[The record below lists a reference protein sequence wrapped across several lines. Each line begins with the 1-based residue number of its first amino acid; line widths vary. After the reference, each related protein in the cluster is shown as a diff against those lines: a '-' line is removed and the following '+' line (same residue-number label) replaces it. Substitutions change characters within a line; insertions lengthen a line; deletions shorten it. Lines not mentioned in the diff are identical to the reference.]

1 MDKKTKEVVDFM
13 VNRIKTQ
20 KTMFIPVV
28 AISAFALVGYAAADR
43 TAPVVHSNKLVVPY
57 GTELK
62 ASDFT
67 VSDNRDTVSV
77 IKTEINDHAY
87 QKDQIGTY
95 KVNVTVKDAFNNKT
109 TKEVEVKVVDSEAP
123 ALESVNNDGY
133 VIDVEANGN
142 NDLKQYIKA
151 TDNVDG
157 DVSDFITFDH
167 NLDTTVL
174 GEQVI
179 HATVEDNAGN
189 KAEKDFTFNVGDT
202 TAPEMNLKTGDITVN
217 YGDAFDINNF
227 VEVKDNYDVNPTVTV
242 EGTVDTKNMTTVQP
256 IKVTATD
263 SSGNKTSN
271 DYEVKVADKAGPVI
285 TLKSDNVDVKYG
297 TSFDPKSNLASAIDN
312 LDGDVTGKVEIT
324 GTVNTNKAGAYRVY
338 YRVTDNAGNRSEA
351 SAKINVSAA
360 PVVKIRNNRGNRGT
374 GYNFGG
380 LGGGAAQGGI
390 IGTARSRLGCAYR
403 MGASGPTVFDC
414 SGFTSWVYSKNGK
427 SLPRTAAGQYSGTSR
442 VSKSGLTAGDLVFF
456 AGTYK
461 SGISHVGIYIG
472 GGQFIHAANSKTGV
486 VVSSLNSGYY
496 SSHYAGAGR
505 RLTKVQKNLLFLV
518 I

>member
-1 MDKKTKEVVDFM
+1 MDKKTREVVDFM
-13 VNRIKTQ
+13 VDRIKTQ

-77 IKTEINDHAY
+77 IKTEINDSAY
-87 QKDQIGTY
+87 QKDQIGSY
-95 KVNVTVKDAFNNKT
+95 KVNVTVKDAFNNET
-109 TKEVEVKVVDSEAP
+109 TKEVEVKVVDTEAP

-133 VIDVEANGN
+133 VIDVEANSN
-142 NDLKQYIKA
+142 NDLKQFIKA

-157 DVSDFITFDH
+157 DVSDFITFDRG
-167 NLDTTVL
+167 LDTSVL

-202 TAPEMNLKTGDITVN
+202 LAPEMNLKNGNITVN
-217 YGDAFDINNF
+217 YGDGFDINNY
-227 VEVKDNYDVNPTVTV
+227 VEVKDNYDVNPTITV
-242 EGTVDTKNMTTVQP
+242 EGNVDTRNMTDVQP

-263 SSGNKTSN
+263 SSGNQTSN
-271 DYEVKVADKAGPVI
+271 DYEVRVADIAGPVI
-285 TLKSDNVDVKYG
+285 TLKSDTVDVKYG
-297 TSFDPKSNLASAIDN
+297 TSFDAKSNLASAIDN
-312 LDGDVTGKVEIT
+312 LDGDVTGKVEVT

-338 YRVTDNAGNRSEA
+338 YRVTDNAGNRSET

-360 PVVKIRNNRGNRGT
+360 PVVKVRNNSRGGS
-374 GYNFGG
+374 YNFGG

-390 IGTARSRLGCAYR
+390 VGTARSRLGCAYR

-427 SLPRTAAGQYSGTSR
+427 SLPRTAAAQYSGTAR
-442 VSKSGLTAGDLVFF
+442 VSKEGLTPGDLVFF

-486 VVSSLNSGYY
+486 TISSLNSGYY
-496 SSHYAGAGR
+496 SAHYAGAGR
-505 RLTKVQKNLLFLV
+505 R
-518 I
+518 